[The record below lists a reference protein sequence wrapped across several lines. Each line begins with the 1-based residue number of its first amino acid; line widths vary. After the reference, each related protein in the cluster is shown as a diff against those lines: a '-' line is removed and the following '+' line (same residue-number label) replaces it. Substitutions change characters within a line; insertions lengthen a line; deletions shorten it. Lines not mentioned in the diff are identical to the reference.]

1 MVRRLLQ
8 FFEHEISGLHEA
20 AYLLGFFALL
30 SQILGFLRDRLLAAE
45 FGAGE
50 TLDIYY
56 AAFRVPDFIFIMTA
70 SAVSLSVLIPFLSE
84 RRVEGRERL
93 RGFLDALFSAF
104 FFGMALIGLAAFVA
118 APYLAELLFP
128 GFSAAALAHT
138 TTLMRIMLLQPL
150 FLGVSNLFASVTQLE
165 RRFFVYAVSPLLYN
179 IGIIAGI
186 LFFYPLAGL
195 SGLAWGVVVGAFLHL
210 VVQVPVLVRGGLL
223 PHLVVRVRFREV
235 ASVVALSFPRTLA
248 LSAQNIA
255 ILALTSL
262 GSLFGSGAIA
272 VFNLSWNLQSVPL
285 AIVGASYSLA
295 AFPTLA
301 GFWSGG
307 AREKFF
313 ETLFTAVR
321 HILFWSF
328 PALALFVVLRAQIV
342 RTVLGAGA
350 FDWADTRLTA
360 SALAL
365 FAVSVVAQSLLLLFT
380 RAYYAAGR
388 TRAPLLIS
396 IGGAGCTVFFAFLF
410 AKLFASV
417 PLFQFFLES
426 LLRVS
431 DIPGTAVLALPLA
444 YSLGTIASAVALW
457 ISFSRQFAPHLVVP
471 QQGAGGAR
479 LSAATR
485 TAGESF
491 SASVIMG
498 FVAYLLLNL
507 FDDIFNIRTTFGIF
521 SQGLFAGLGGIGAG
535 AIVLYLLGNV
545 EIHEVWRT
553 FHHKIWRARFVGPDP
568 TDTSF

>member
-8 FFEHEISGLHEA
+8 FFEREISGLHEA

-30 SQILGFLRDRLLAAE
+30 SQVLGFLRDRLLASH

-84 RRVEGRERL
+84 RRAEGTEQM
-93 RGFLDALFSAF
+93 RGFLDTLFSAF
-104 FFGMALIGLAAFVA
+104 FFGMAVVGLAAFVA
-118 APYLAELLFP
+118 APHLAGLLFP
-128 GFSAAALAHT
+128 GFSAAALADT

-179 IGIIAGI
+179 AGIIAGI
-186 LFFYPLAGL
+186 LFFYPLLGL

-210 VVQVPVLVRGGLL
+210 AVQVPVLVRSGLL
-223 PHLVVRVRFREV
+223 PRLVVRVRLREI

-248 LSAQNIA
+248 LSAQNLA
-255 ILALTSL
+255 VLALTSL
-262 GSLFGSGAIA
+262 GSLFGAGAIA

-313 ETLFTAVR
+313 ETLSAAVR

-388 TRAPLLIS
+388 TRTPLLIS
-396 IGGAGCTVFFAFLF
+396 IGGALCTILFAFLF
-410 AKLFASV
+410 AKLFASA
-417 PLFQFFLES
+417 PLFRFFLES

-431 DIPGTAVLALPLA
+431 DIPGTAVLVLPLA
-444 YSLGTIASAVALW
+444 YSSGALLSAATLW
-457 ISFSRQFAPHLVVP
+457 FAFSRQFA
-471 QQGAGGAR
+471 R
-479 LSAATR
+479 LSAAIR

-535 AIVLYLLGNV
+535 AIILYLLGNV

-553 FHHKIWRARFVGPDP
+553 LHHKIWRAKFIGPDP
-568 TDTSF
+568 TETTF